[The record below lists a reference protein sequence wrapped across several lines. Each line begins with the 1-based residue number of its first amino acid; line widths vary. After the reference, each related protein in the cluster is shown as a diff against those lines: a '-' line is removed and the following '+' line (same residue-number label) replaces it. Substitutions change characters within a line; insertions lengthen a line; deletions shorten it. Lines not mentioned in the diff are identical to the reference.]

1 MLGGS
6 RRDSRLKEELRVMA
20 TGRTP
25 DASETKRAEDSI
37 QAGYDKNGKRRDFLT
52 KDLVDGKLPPGYVGT
67 PPAGTHPN
75 DPNPAETRAARAAA
89 QAEEERAAAA
99 AAAEQQK
106 RLREQQQPAGKSK

>member
-52 KDLVDGKLPPGYVGT
+52 KDLVDGKLPPGYTGT

-75 DPNPAETRAARAAA
+75 DA
-89 QAEEERAAAA
+89 QPKRGLLEQPHRPRRSAPAA

-106 RLREQQQPAGKSK
+106 GAGAGGKSK